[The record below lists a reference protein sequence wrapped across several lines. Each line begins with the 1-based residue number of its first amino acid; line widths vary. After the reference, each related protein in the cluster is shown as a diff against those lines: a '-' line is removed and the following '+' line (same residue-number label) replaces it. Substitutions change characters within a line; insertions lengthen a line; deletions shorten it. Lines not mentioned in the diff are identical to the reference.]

1 MVEAIVGAIPAGIE
15 RLMSSEG
22 EAEVGEE
29 GSIDCTLMMRL
40 VEVIEREEASS
51 TAKEIMESVTPLMA
65 ETIETPASLY

>member
-1 MVEAIVGAIPAGIE
+1 MVEAVEGASPAGIE

-40 VEVIEREEASS
+40 VEVIEREEPPS
-51 TAKEIMESVTPLMA
+51 TARLMMESATPLMA
-65 ETIETPASLY
+65 EMI